1 MWRPRVGLWIGAT
14 VALLGPGASAR
25 AADCAPEGAAT
36 RCIYRSLL
44 PSSGLVSVCKSERDC
59 RVGYYAGNPSDAT
72 WLVPPPALGTL
83 PQPQVTWLTATL
95 AEVRLDCGHPCSV
108 SYFFEA
114 QRRQLSEPRWSVVAV
129 DARRWLVAVAKDRAL
144 VVRQLFS
151 GREVTRIERD
161 WAPGAPIVD
170 AITEAHFG
178 ADGRLSFTWL
188 RGAERTAVSER
199 MSVPSFAR
207 P

>member
-114 QRRQLSEPRWSVVAV
+114 RRRLLSAPRRDVLGV
-129 DARRWLVAVAKDRAL
+129 DYRRLLMAQAEGRAL
-144 VVRQLFS
+144 AIRQIFS
-151 GREVTRIERD
+151 GRDVLRIERD
-161 WAPGAPIVD
+161 WAAGLTAVQAVRDI
-170 AITEAHFG
+170 HFDP
-178 ADGRLSFTWL
+178 DGRLTLVWL
-188 RGAERTAVSER
+188 EGMARSPVSER
-199 MSVPSFAR
+199 ITVPSFAR
-207 P
+207 